1 MTMKKSEAEKLWA
14 DLAGGFATIER
25 IIPEI
30 IKGRAWEPLGYAT
43 FTEAWADRLKGHRLA
58 TDFLRAAVVFQMFKE
73 GLSDEDVIRTSGVA
87 DSRVKMLREQ
97 HELGIPP
104 EAASTMVRAHT
115 RSLPA
120 APFVVRIELEHH
132 ERVRF
137 QELCGKLGYRLDA
150 VAAEALR
157 ERMRA
162 LENATKRGA

>member
-1 MTMKKSEAEKLWA
+1 MSISRKQAEQLWGE
-14 DLAGGFATIER
+14 LAGGFATIESVILR
-25 IIPEI
+25 IIAE
-30 IKGRAWEPLGYAT
+30 KAWEPLGYGSFA
-43 FTEAWADRLKGHRLA
+43 EAWSDRLKGHRLA
-58 TDFLRAAVVFQMFKE
+58 TDYLRAAVVFQMFKE